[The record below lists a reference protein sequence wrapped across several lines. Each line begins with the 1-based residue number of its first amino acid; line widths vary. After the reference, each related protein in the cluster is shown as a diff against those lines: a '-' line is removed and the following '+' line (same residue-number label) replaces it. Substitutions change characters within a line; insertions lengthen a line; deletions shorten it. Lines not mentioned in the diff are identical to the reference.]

1 MALSDLASTLSASI
15 KQIIIDIVDFLSPII
30 TMVCIGMALI
40 GLILIALRQEFYG
53 ARLLIG
59 AAIGLIIVYLVI
71 PMVLGLLP

>member
-1 MALSDLASTLSASI
+1 
-15 KQIIIDIVDFLSPII
+15 V
-30 TMVCIGMALI
+30 VCIGMALI